1 MILRAR
7 PKVLLFLR
15 RLALGQKGLGRLLQ
29 GYAAFLAHTG
39 DRQTH
44 LTLAGPDFRN
54 GRQGLE
60 KLAADLRIVD
70 RVSFKGPV
78 NGEAKWTLLRSSY
91 ALVHPSRWEGMPF
104 SVLEALAVGCPAL
117 ITAETNL
124 AEMVQAHATGIVVSG
139 LPQDI
144 AQGLQELIS
153 MPPERYDAMR
163 HQARKVI
170 EDHCTWDQVTA
181 SMAQLYQDVVG
192 GARHT

>member
-1 MILRAR
+1 MWVSHVVNYTAEGMNGVEQTMHGLMSRLPQHGVNVEVWNWTSAV
-7 PKVLLFLR
+7 KEVQR
-15 RLALGQKGLGRLLQ
+15 R
-29 GYAAFLAHTG
+29 
-39 DRQTH
+39 
-44 LTLAGPDFRN
+44 
-54 GRQGLE
+54 E
-60 KLAADLRIVD
+60 IESMCIVD

-124 AEMVQAHATGIVVSG
+124 AEMVQAHATGIVASG

-153 MPPERYDAMR
+153 MPPERYDAVR

-170 EDHCTWDQVTA
+170 EDHYTWDQVTA